1 MRISLDWRL
10 NIYVDYTDV
19 LKLLNFLR
27 IESMKS
33 QVNRRNFFQRSGLI
47 LAGTSLAT
55 MLDGLSLADAE
66 SSKGRYRKALGFT
79 MIKEDLSVED
89 KLKLVKDV
97 GFEGIEAPTKLT
109 NKEMPEP
116 KVLARASEK
125 VGVSVHGVVNSS
137 HPDLKGAI
145 DEAALY
151 GATSVLHVVRPK
163 PDGSFME
170 NYRSTQETIRQAIPY
185 AEKKRIHL
193 LIENVWST
201 FLIEPLTM
209 ARYIDEL
216 DSPYVKAYFD
226 VGNVVRWGWPQHWIE
241 VLGQRIVKIHI
252 KEYNLK
258 VAMSEGMGKGFAF
271 PIGQGSID
279 WKRVREE
286 LTKIS
291 YRGWATAEV
300 SGGNRERLAEI
311 SQQMDRVLAL

>member
-1 MRISLDWRL
+1 
-10 NIYVDYTDV
+10 
-19 LKLLNFLR
+19 
-27 IESMKS
+27 MKS
-33 QVNRRNFFQRSGLI
+33 QINRRHFLQQSSLA
-47 LAGTSLAT
+47 LAGASLAT
-55 MLDGLSLADAE
+55 MLDGLSFADAGP
-66 SSKGRYRKALGFT
+66 SKGRYRKSLGFT

-97 GFEGIEAPTKLT
+97 GFEGVEIPTQLL
-109 NKEMPEP
+109 NKQTPEP

-125 VGVSVHGVVNSS
+125 VGVPVHGVVNSS

-145 DEAALY
+145 DEAVLY

-170 NYRSTQETIRQAIPY
+170 NYQSSQEAIRKAIPY
-185 AEKKRIHL
+185 AEKKRVHIL
-193 LIENVWST
+193 VENVWST

-241 VLGQRIVKIHI
+241 VLGKRIVKIHI

-279 WKRVREE
+279 WKRVRGE
-286 LTKIS
+286 LTKIG

-300 SGGNRERLAEI
+300 NGGNRERLAEI
-311 SQQMDRVLAL
+311 SQQMDSVLDL

>member
-1 MRISLDWRL
+1 
-10 NIYVDYTDV
+10 
-19 LKLLNFLR
+19 
-27 IESMKS
+27 MKS
-33 QVNRRNFFQRSGLI
+33 PINRRNFLQQSSLI
-47 LAGTSLAT
+47 LAGASLAT
-55 MLDGLSLADAE
+55 MLDRSSFADSE

-97 GFEGIEAPTKLT
+97 GFEGIETPTQLL
-109 NKEMPEP
+109 NKETPEP

-125 VGVSVHGVVNSS
+125 VGVPVHGVVNSS
-137 HPDLKGAI
+137 HPDLKKAI
-145 DEAALY
+145 DEAELY
-151 GATSVLHVVRPK
+151 GATSVLCVVRPN
-163 PDGSFME
+163 PEGSFME
-170 NYRSTQETIRQAIPY
+170 NYRSTQEIIRKAIPY
-185 AEKKRIHL
+185 AEKKRIFI
-193 LIENVWST
+193 LIENIWNT
-201 FLIEPLTM
+201 FLIEPMTM

-226 VGNVVRWGWPQHWIE
+226 IGNVVRWGWPQHWIE

-258 VAMSEGMGKGFAF
+258 VAMSEGMVKGFAF
-271 PIGQGSID
+271 GLGQGSID

-286 LTKIS
+286 LKKIG

>member
-1 MRISLDWRL
+1 
-10 NIYVDYTDV
+10 
-19 LKLLNFLR
+19 
-27 IESMKS
+27 MKS
-33 QVNRRNFFQRSGLI
+33 QINRRHFLQHSSLV
-47 LAGTSLAT
+47 LAGASLAT
-55 MLDGLSLADAE
+55 MLDGLSFADAGP
-66 SSKGRYRKALGFT
+66 SKARYKKALGYT

-97 GFEGIEAPTKLT
+97 GFEGVEIPTQHL
-109 NKEMPEP
+109 NKETPEP

-125 VGVSVHGVVNSS
+125 VGVPVHGVVNSS
-137 HPDLKGAI
+137 HPDLKKAI
-145 DEAALY
+145 DEAVLY
-151 GATSVLHVVRPK
+151 GATSVLCVVRPN
-163 PDGSFME
+163 PEGSFMD
-170 NYRSTQETIRQAIPY
+170 NYKRTQETIRKAIPY

-193 LIENVWST
+193 LIENIWNT

-226 VGNVVRWGWPQHWIE
+226 IGNVVRWGWPQHWIE
-241 VLGQRIVKIHI
+241 VLGKRIVKIHV

-258 VAMSEGMGKGFAF
+258 VAMSEGMGKGFSV
-271 PIGQGSID
+271 PIGQGSIN

-286 LTKIS
+286 LKKIG